1 MLAGLA
7 LAVTACAG
15 SEGSGKTTAPVFG
28 SIPPKLKQACAKPG
42 ELPDR
47 DLTQAEVESYWGKDR
62 AALVNCGN
70 GKRGLVKFVE
80 DRDRR
85 IGGDK

>member
-1 MLAGLA
+1 MLLGLA

-15 SEGSGKTTAPVFG
+15 SGGSGKTTPPQFG
-28 SIPPKLKQACAKPG
+28 AIPPKYKKACAKPG

-47 DLTQAEVESYWGKDR
+47 DLTQAEVERYWGKDR
-62 AALVNCGN
+62 AGLINCAAT
-70 GKRGLVKFVE
+70 KQGLVKFIE

-85 IGGDK
+85 IGGNK